1 MEDALFEFY
10 RGDTYSRDFTIEGY
24 TSPIDKVFFT
34 VKENVEDK
42 KPVLQKTL
50 GNGITLVDEDK
61 KINSRTY
68 NLTIRCI
75 DTDDLKADYNYTFD
89 IEIHSPGTADMPIKK
104 TIVTG
109 TLKVKASAT
118 RTFNEY

>member
-1 MEDALFEFY
+1 MEDVLFEFY

-50 GNGITLVDEDK
+50 GNGITLVDEDEE
-61 KINSRTY
+61 IQEHIILQY
-68 NLTIRCI
+68 VVLIQTI
-75 DTDDLKADYNYTFD
+75 
-89 IEIHSPGTADMPIKK
+89 
-104 TIVTG
+104 
-109 TLKVKASAT
+109 
-118 RTFNEY
+118 